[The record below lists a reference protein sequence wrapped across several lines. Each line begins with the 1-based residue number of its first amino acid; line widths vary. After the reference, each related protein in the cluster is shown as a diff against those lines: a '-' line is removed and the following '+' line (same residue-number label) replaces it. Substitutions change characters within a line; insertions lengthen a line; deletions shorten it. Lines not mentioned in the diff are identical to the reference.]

1 MRRNLAE
8 LGNRG
13 GGREHT
19 EFLVTI
25 CTQAVHVLLLY
36 SVGEAKF
43 TFCLGLD
50 ACARNLDRVSAACII
65 HTHFL
70 YNSTTSIY
78 MGQRCPPISVI
89 HNHDL
94 PETFVCHMQLH
105 YPYRNG
111 TRQLLHLLSLF
122 V

>member
-1 MRRNLAE
+1 MYQPGRRNLAE
-8 LGNRG
+8 LGNKG

-65 HTHFL
+65 HTHFTLWCMYDL
-70 YNSTTSIY
+70 YNSIY
-78 MGQRCPPISVI
+78 YIYI
-89 HNHDL
+89 
-94 PETFVCHMQLH
+94 
-105 YPYRNG
+105 YG
-111 TRQLLHLLSLF
+111 TKVPANKCYTQS
-122 V
+122 